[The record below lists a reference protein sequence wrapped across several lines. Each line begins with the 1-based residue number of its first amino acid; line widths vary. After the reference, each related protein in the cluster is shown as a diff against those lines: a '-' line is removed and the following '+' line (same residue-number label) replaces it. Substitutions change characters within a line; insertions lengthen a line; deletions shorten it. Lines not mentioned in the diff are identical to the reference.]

1 MEKRKAEILNKL
13 NKNNINKSNNTYI
26 KMDYPKKTIEVTDAN
41 FNEIV
46 QKYPIVVVDCWAPW
60 CMPCKMIEPTLEQ
73 LAQEMAGRVVFG
85 KLNVDNNREVPT
97 KYGVTGIPCLLI
109 FKNSERVD
117 SIVGAVPK
125 QHIEEKLKP
134 LID

>member
-60 CMPCKMIEPTLEQ
+60 CMPCKMIAPTLEQ
-73 LAQEMAGRVVFG
+73 MAQEMAGRVVFG